1 MYYLLLYS
9 HMNYIVNK
17 LWLVSYCDNLNH
29 NFFKYIFYKT
39 VALNFPQQF
48 RILFQC

>member
-1 MYYLLLYS
+1 MYLSIALFTYELYC
-9 HMNYIVNK
+9 K
-17 LWLVSYCDNLNH
+17 QTLVSYCDNLNH
-29 NFFKYIFYKT
+29 NFFKYMFYKT